1 MPILTR
7 YCCAKHRFA
16 EILKFMSF
24 WRVMLV
30 LLLIP
35 SIFNLAFII
44 KIKLNE
50 FSVHKSITY
59 SCCSNL
65 THAPREFVSL
75 AKSLTQY
82 FTDNVTVY
90 VTSTI
95 WVGECVWGVWRK
107 EKKKRIRFIKE
118 EKECCEL
125 FYCINISLICKH
137 ASVDWDWRTKITLQ
151 NRVMFGS

>member
-1 MPILTR
+1 MRKYTPVLMW

-24 WRVMLV
+24 WRVALL

-35 SIFNLAFII
+35 PIFNLASII

-59 SCCSNL
+59 TCCSNL
-65 THAPREFVSL
+65 THTPREFVSV

-82 FTDNVTVY
+82 YTDNLTAY
-90 VTSTI
+90 VTSTV
-95 WVGECVWGVWRK
+95 WVGECVWGVWR
-107 EKKKRIRFIKE
+107 EGKKNRFIQE

-125 FYCINISLICKH
+125 FSCINISLICKH
-137 ASVDWDWRTKITLQ
+137 ATVEWDEGPRLPCKTE
-151 NRVMFGS
+151 